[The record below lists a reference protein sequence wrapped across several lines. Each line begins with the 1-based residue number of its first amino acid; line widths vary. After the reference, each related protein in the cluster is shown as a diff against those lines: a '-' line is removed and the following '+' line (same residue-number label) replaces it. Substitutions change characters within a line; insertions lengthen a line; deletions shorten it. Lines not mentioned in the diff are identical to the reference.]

1 MSKSQ
6 KIMIGRMAATLV
18 LLIAAVLLKSRTS
31 GWVTA
36 VMFLVPY
43 LLIGYD
49 VLYSAARNILRGQVF
64 DEKFLMTVAGIGAFA
79 IGEYAESVAVMLF
92 FQVGELFEDF
102 AVDKSRKSIS
112 DLMDICPDRA
122 TVIRDGKQVEI
133 DAEDVQVGETV
144 VVKPGERIPVDG
156 TVQSGQSELDTMAL
170 TGESLPREVA
180 PGDKVNSGCVNMSG
194 MLYITTEKTMEES
207 TAAKIL
213 AMVEDSGENKA
224 KSESFITRFAKYYTP
239 AVVGCAVV
247 LGVVVP
253 IFAGQWSMWINRA
266 LIFLVT
272 SCPCALVV
280 SVPMSFFCGIGSAS
294 KKGVLIKGSSYLETL
309 GKATAVAF
317 DKTGTLTKG
326 TFSVTEVRPVGDK
339 EELMRLAAAAE
350 SASNHPIA
358 KAVTAA
364 WKGEMPKVENIQ
376 EIAGHGITAEIEGG
390 TVAAG
395 NLRLMEKIGITG
407 IEDVA
412 YSTAVHVAKDGKY
425 LGCILVADTP
435 KEDAKAAI
443 AELKASGVSSTIML
457 TGDKKAV
464 AEKIAGELGIDR
476 VCAELLPGE
485 KVGAIED
492 IIKGGD
498 ILAYAGDG
506 INDAPAI
513 RRADVGIAMGAMG
526 SDAAIEAA
534 DVVLM
539 DDNIRKRPVAI
550 KIARKAGRIVKE
562 NIVFALAVKFIV
574 LVLGATGVTDMWA
587 AVFADVG
594 TLVLAVLN
602 AMRSMRIK

>member
-180 PGDKVNSGCVNMSG
+180 SGDKVNSGCVNMSG

-539 DDNIRKRPVAI
+539 DDNIRKIPVAI

>member
-1 MSKSQ
+1 MSTSQ
-6 KIMIGRMAATLV
+6 KRMIMRMSVTLV
-18 LLIAAVLLKSRTS
+18 LLIIGVILKSRLN
-31 GWVTA
+31 GWQTVA
-36 VMFLVPY
+36 VFLMPY

-49 VLYSAARNILRGQVF
+49 VLYASLRNILRGQIF
-64 DEKFLMTVAGIGAFA
+64 DEKFLMTVAGIGAFL

-102 AVDKSRKSIS
+102 AVGKSRKSIS
-112 DLMDICPDRA
+112 DLMNICPDRA
-122 TVIRDGKQVEI
+122 TVIRDGEQLEI
-133 DAEDVQVGETV
+133 DAEDVCVGETV
-144 VVKPGERIPVDG
+144 VVKPGERIAVDG
-156 TVQSGQSELDTMAL
+156 TVISGTGELDTMAL
-170 TGESLPREVA
+170 TGESVPREVA
-180 PGDKVNSGCVNMSG
+180 SGDAVNSGCVSMTG
-194 MLYITTEKTMEES
+194 VLYIRADKIMEES

-213 AMVEDSGENKA
+213 ELVEDSGENKA
-224 KSESFITRFAKYYTP
+224 KSESFIARFAKYYTP
-239 AVVGCAVV
+239 AVVGCALV
-247 LGVVVP
+247 LGIAVP

-317 DKTGTLTKG
+317 DKTGTLTNG
-326 TFSVTEVRPVGDK
+326 TFSVTEVRPRENS
-339 EELMRLAAAAE
+339 EEIVRLAAAVE
-350 SASNHPIA
+350 SGSNHPIA
-358 KAVTAA
+358 KAVAA
-364 WKGEMPKVENIQ
+364 QYKGDPVAATDLR
-376 EIAGHGITAEIEGG
+376 EIAGHGITGNVEGS
-390 TVAAG
+390 TVSVG
-395 NLRLMEKIGITG
+395 NLRLMEQLGITG
-407 IEDVA
+407 IRDEEG
-412 YSTAVHVAKDGKY
+412 STAVHVAKDGKY

-435 KEDAKAAI
+435 KAAAKTAVAQ
-443 AELKASGVSSTIML
+443 LKESGVKCTIML

-464 AEKIAGELGIDR
+464 AERIAHELGIDTVR
-476 VCAELLPGE
+476 AELLPGE
-485 KVGAIED
+485 KVGAIESIMKD
-492 IIKGGD
+492 GY

-539 DDNIRKRPVAI
+539 DDDIRKIPVAI

-562 NIVFALAVKFIV
+562 NIIFALGVKFVV
-574 LVLGATGVTDMWA
+574 LVLGAIGATNMWA

-602 AMRSMRIK
+602 AMRSLSVK

>member
-539 DDNIRKRPVAI
+539 DDNIRKIPVAI

>member
-364 WKGEMPKVENIQ
+364 WKSEMPKVENIQ

-539 DDNIRKRPVAI
+539 DDNIRKIPVAI

>member
-224 KSESFITRFAKYYTP
+224 KTESFITRFAKYYTP

>member
-36 VMFLVPY
+36 VVFLVPY

-539 DDNIRKRPVAI
+539 DDNIRKIPVAI